1 MDHLERTKQEFTRQ
15 AEGFANSAATT
26 DRREARR
33 LVDALPADTIGRV
46 LDVACGPGIVTCE
59 LAATA
64 REVVAFDLTPEMLAK
79 AQARC
84 EMHGLRNV
92 AFKEGSA
99 TDLPFAE
106 DYFDAVVS
114 RLSLHHFQDPR
125 RVLGEMRR
133 VARPGGA
140 LIIADVTSSE
150 AADKSAVQNAIEV
163 LRDPSHVRMLPAS
176 EFLGLVRDAGLVIE
190 LIATW
195 DKPREFEE
203 WAGIVADD
211 ERIRPLRTLVRALAA
226 GGEDAGMNLVLAG
239 GLMVFVHRWQLVVA
253 RKPVRTAAT
262 A

>member
-1 MDHLERTKQEFTRQ
+1 
-15 AEGFANSAATT
+15 
-26 DRREARR
+26 
-33 LVDALPADTIGRV
+33 
-46 LDVACGPGIVTCE
+46 VACGPGIVTCE

-84 EMHGLRNV
+84 ATHGLRNV

-163 LRDPSHVRMLPAS
+163 LRDPSTCACCRRPSSLAWYAMQDWSLSSLPPGTS
-176 EFLGLVRDAGLVIE
+176 
-190 LIATW
+190 
-195 DKPREFEE
+195 RESSRNGPGSLPTTNGSGRCAP
-203 WAGIVADD
+203 WCA
-211 ERIRPLRTLVRALAA
+211 RWPLAVKMPA
-226 GGEDAGMNLVLAG
+226 
-239 GLMVFVHRWQLVVA
+239 
-253 RKPVRTAAT
+253 
-262 A
+262 